1 MCRSRQWDQRRH
13 PNRLLPKSLTQPS
26 APGAVMNAPRH
37 FPHDPRNPMVH
48 PAAGQFRAQGPM
60 PSGPY
65 YGAPNGAAQSQFPQS
80 PPPNSPYFGPPPQG
94 PPPTGDAPKAGGSR
108 KRTVIAAAAAM
119 ALLAGG
125 GAAAYFSLTAPAP
138 GYQPLSYAGPVP
150 FTAPVGA
157 DNPAI
162 NTISGANGA

>member
-1 MCRSRQWDQRRH
+1 
-13 PNRLLPKSLTQPS
+13 
-26 APGAVMNAPRH
+26 
-37 FPHDPRNPMVH
+37 MVH

-80 PPPNSPYFGPPPQG
+80 PTPNSPYFGPPPQG

-162 NTISGANGA
+162 DDDDVVKEHIAARVQLWRMLSIKHGAAIRIAHNVFIIIGQ